1 MKVVVAI
8 DSFKGSM
15 TSMQAGMAC
24 KAGILEAVDAE
35 VVVKPLADGGEGT
48 VTALV
53 EGMNGTYEHV
63 DVTGPMGQ
71 KVRATYGVLEDKT
84 AVMEMAEASGITL
97 VDGALDPWK
106 ASSTGVGEMILDAAR
121 KGCRNFIIGIGGSAT
136 TEGGIG
142 MLSALGYEFYD
153 EDDNI
158 LPPVFGSLA
167 RVRKIKADKVPEEL
181 KQCHFKIACD
191 VTNPLC
197 GELGCVYIFGKQ
209 KGVQEHE
216 KAQMDK
222 MMRQYAD
229 CVEKFAGK
237 HYSDIPGA
245 GAAGGLGFAFL
256 FGLEN
261 VELKSGIDIVLNAI
275 QLDKE
280 LKNADIVVTGEG
292 RLDGQS
298 AMGKVP
304 VGVAKA
310 GKKSGCKVIALAGSV
325 TDNAKA
331 CNKEGIDAFFPII
344 RGATTLNEA
353 MDIKNAQKNMKN
365 TAEQVFRLIDIS
377 SLME

>member
-24 KAGILEAVDAE
+24 KEGILAAIPKAD
-35 VVVKPLADGGEGT
+35 VVVRPLADGGEGT

-71 KVRATYGVLEDKT
+71 KVHATYGVLEDDT

-97 VDGALDPWK
+97 VEGKPDPWK
-106 ASSTGVGEMILDAAR
+106 ATSLGVGEMILDAVH

-167 RVRKIKADKVPEEL
+167 RVKKIKDDKVPSEL

-197 GELGCVYIFGKQ
+197 TEQGCVYTVSYTHLAPGKEAREVYLPD
-209 KGVQEHE
+209 G
-216 KAQMDK
+216 DW
-222 MMRQYAD
+222 YD
-229 CVEKFAGK
+229 
-237 HYSDIPGA
+237 YY
-245 GAAGGLGFAFL
+245 
-256 FGLEN
+256 
-261 VELKSGIDIVLNAI
+261 
-275 QLDKE
+275 
-280 LKNADIVVTGEG
+280 TGEKYSGG
-292 RLDGQS
+292 RYILANAPLD
-298 AMGKVP
+298 KVP
-304 VGVAKA
+304 VFIKA
-310 GKKSGCKVIALAGSV
+310 GAIIPVADGEIRSTEDITEDKISILTYPGKGSFV
-325 TDNAKA
+325 HYQDDNETFAYR
-331 CNKEGIDAFFPII
+331 N
-344 RGATTLNEA
+344 GAYNAVEYTLDGETLE
-353 MDIKNAQKNMKN
+353 KRVLHKG
-365 TAEQVFRLIDIS
+365 L
-377 SLME
+377 